1 MCLLYLCGKM
11 FLPIVTYLYQ
21 HRLKAK
27 HTSMKYF
34 FVSVMIVA
42 ASISTQAQ
50 TTKNLVYD
58 ANAEVRKVSS
68 FSAIEVSG
76 AIDLYLSQGT
86 EEGVAVS
93 AANDEA
99 KSHIKAEV
107 TNGTLHIFFEGK
119 GWNWKSWGNTK
130 SKAYVTFKILKRIE
144 ANGACNVI
152 VVEPIILNDLKIDCS
167 GASDFKGQVTIA
179 NLVITASG
187 ASNIRIN
194 GIAEKAS
201 IEASG
206 ASNIKAYD
214 LQTDVCK
221 AEASGAANIRI
232 SVNKE
237 LKAQAS
243 GGATLY
249 YKGNG
254 NITDVS
260 SSGGAT
266 IKKKTD
272 NE

>member
-1 MCLLYLCGKM
+1 M
-11 FLPIVTYLYQ
+11 I
-21 HRLKAK
+21 
-27 HTSMKYF
+27 SMKQF
-34 FVSVMIVA
+34 FLSLLVVVGCV
-42 ASISTQAQ
+42 TTKAQ
-50 TTKNLVYD
+50 SSKNLVYD
-58 ANAEVRKVSS
+58 ANAEVRTVSS
-68 FSAIEVSG
+68 FSAVEVSG

-86 EEGVAVS
+86 EEGVAIS

-107 TNGTLHIFFEGK
+107 TNGTLHIFFENK
-119 GWNWKSWGNTK
+119 GWNWKNWGNTK
-130 SKAYVTFKILKRIE
+130 SKAYVTFKTLKRIE

-152 VVEPIILNDLKIDCS
+152 VVEPITLSDLKIDCS

-187 ASNIRIN
+187 ASNIN
-194 GIAEKAS
+194 VSGQAERAN

-214 LQTDVCK
+214 LQTAICK

-232 SVNKE
+232 TVNKE
-237 LKAQAS
+237 LKAEAS

-249 YKGNG
+249 YKGTS

-260 SSGGAT
+260 SSGGAS
-266 IKKKTD
+266 IKKKAD
-272 NE
+272 KE

>member
-1 MCLLYLCGKM
+1 
-11 FLPIVTYLYQ
+11 
-21 HRLKAK
+21 
-27 HTSMKYF
+27 MKQL
-34 FVSVMIVA
+34 FVSVMFVA
-42 ASISTQAQ
+42 VSLSTQAQ

-58 ANAEVRKVSS
+58 ANAEVRKFSS
-68 FSAIEVSG
+68 FSAVEVSG

-99 KSHIKAEV
+99 KRHIKAEV

-130 SKAYVTFKILKRIE
+130 SKAYVTFKILKQIE

-152 VVEPIILNDLKIDCS
+152 VVEPITLSDLKIDCS
-167 GASDFKGQVTIA
+167 GASDFKGQVTIT

-194 GIAEKAS
+194 GMVEKIN

-214 LQTDVCK
+214 LQTDICK

-232 SVNKE
+232 TVNKE
-237 LKAQAS
+237 LKAEAS

-254 NITDVS
+254 NIIDIS
-260 SSGGAT
+260 SSGGVT
-266 IKKKTD
+266 IKKKTA